1 MFTSRFLPLAGGV
14 ETHVDEVSR
23 RLVAKGI
30 DVTVL
35 TADSTGHLP
44 HREERHGVVVRRFPI
59 YPRRGDIYVS
69 PALMREIRAGPYD
82 LVHVQGLTRLL
93 PPLVI
98 RAAER
103 RGVPT
108 VVTFH
113 TGGHSSRWRMAI
125 RGSQR
130 RAVAPL
136 LRRADA
142 LVAISKGEEQIFRQ
156 ALGPGGPPLSFIR
169 NGAEALPVGQVPDGL
184 TGSPLVVSV
193 ARLERFKG
201 HHRLIEAMPA
211 LCRTTPA
218 PHLVIVG
225 RGPYDGRL
233 HRLAKKL
240 GVQDCVTFTSFE
252 ATQRAELGAL
262 LGACDVFALMSDYE
276 GHPIAVLEALAAG
289 CKVVVSSSPGLD
301 ELAAYE
307 NVDTLDTSAGPDEL
321 ADLLKSA
328 AAKPRGSAPVLPS
341 WDECVEELLDLYR
354 QVVSSS
360 GRSAGR

>member
-14 ETHVDEVSR
+14 ETHVDEVAR
-23 RLVAKGI
+23 RLVAQGT

-35 TADSTGHLP
+35 TTDSTGRLP
-44 HREERHGVVVRRFPI
+44 RREERDGVVVRRFPI

-69 PALMREIRAGPYD
+69 PPLMREIQTGPYD
-82 LVHVQGLTRLL
+82 LVHVQGITRLL
-93 PPLVI
+93 PPLVL

-113 TGGHSSRWRMAI
+113 TGGHSSRLRMAI

-130 RAVAPL
+130 RAVGPL
-136 LRRADA
+136 LRRTDA
-142 LVAISKGEEQIFRQ
+142 LVAVSKGEEQIYRQ
-156 ALGPGGPPLSFIR
+156 ALGPGGPSLRVIR

-201 HHRLIEAMPA
+201 HHRLIAAMPA
-211 LCRTTPA
+211 LCRMTAA
-218 PHLVIVG
+218 PHLVIAG
-225 RGPYDGRL
+225 RGAYDQRL
-233 HRLAKKL
+233 HRLARKL

-252 ATQRAELGAL
+252 ETQRAELGAL
-262 LGACDVFALMSDYE
+262 LGACDVFSLMSEYE

-289 CKVVVSSSPGLD
+289 CRVVVSSSPGLD

-307 NVDTLDTSAGPDEL
+307 NVDTVEASAGPAEL
-321 ADLLKSA
+321 ADLLASA
-328 AAKPRGSAPVLPS
+328 ATKPRAAAPVLPS
-341 WDECVEELLDLYR
+341 WDECVEELLELYR
-354 QVVSSS
+354 QVLSSS
-360 GRSAGR
+360 AKSTSR